1 MFWLEF
7 FCCYGSMLPY
17 RALVVIAG
25 LGANTVEVAV
35 YPKTE
40 GDGIHTAFGNVDG
53 KIRYSLAITGIQG
66 VATWFFDFHLHRA
79 FGDCKLNIQCVTR
92 R

>member
-17 RALVVIAG
+17 RALVAIAG

-40 GDGIHTAFGNVDG
+40 DDGIHTAFGNVDG

-66 VATWFFDFHLHRA
+66 VATWFFDFHLYGA
-79 FGDCKLNIQCVTR
+79 LVTVN
-92 R
+92 

>member
-17 RALVVIAG
+17 RALVAIAG

-40 GDGIHTAFGNVDG
+40 DDGIHTAFGNVDG
-53 KIRYSLAITGIQG
+53 KIRYSLAIIGIQG
-66 VATWFFDFHLHRA
+66 VATWFFDFHLHGA
-79 FGDCKLNIQCVTR
+79 LVTIN
-92 R
+92 